1 MKYALVVLLLMFSIT
16 GANANRVIYYRH
28 YHPYHRS
35 YYHSYYHSYYQTV
48 TVPGYTYTYPY
59 YQPYRPYCLVQVLG
73 LGICW

>member
-16 GANANRVIYYRH
+16 NANAYHVVYYRH
-28 YHPYHRS
+28 YHPYHRL
-35 YYHSYYHSYYQTV
+35 YYRTYYT
-48 TVPGYTYTYPY
+48 TVPVPY

>member
-16 GANANRVIYYRH
+16 DANAYRVVYYRH

-35 YYHSYYHSYYQTV
+35 YYRSYYQTV
-48 TVPGYTYTYPY
+48 PVYTYPY

>member
-16 GANANRVIYYRH
+16 DANAYRVVYYRH

-35 YYHSYYHSYYQTV
+35 YYRSYYQTV
-48 TVPGYTYTYPY
+48 PVYPYPYSYPY
-59 YQPYRPYCLVQVLG
+59 YRNYRPYCLVEVLG

>member
-16 GANANRVIYYRH
+16 DAKAYRVVYYRH
-28 YHPYHRS
+28 YHPYH
-35 YYHSYYHSYYQTV
+35 HSYYQTV
-48 TVPGYTYTYPY
+48 SVYTYPY